1 MIELSFKKVSILGVE
16 FIDTTLKQMIER
28 LARHVKEGKKAFVVT
43 ANPEIALLA
52 YNDAQYKR
60 YIEKANY
67 VTADGIGVVKAAGL
81 LGHPLPERV
90 TGFEMFVG
98 LLEIANQAGMSV
110 YLLGAQPE
118 VLTKASEKINS
129 QFPNVRIVGSHHG
142 FFDWNDAEIPNQI
155 HETKP
160 DFVFVALG
168 VPRQEKWI
176 AEHLD
181 QFEKGVFMGIGGSF
195 DVLAGTVKRAPAIW
209 QKLNV
214 EWLYR
219 LVKQPSRWRRMLA
232 LPIFAGKV
240 IKQKV
245 KGTA

>member
-28 LARHVKEGKKAFVVT
+28 LARHVKDEKKAFVVT

-52 YNDAQYKR
+52 YNDVEYKR
-60 YIEKANY
+60 YIDKASY
-67 VTADGIGVVKAAGL
+67 ITADGIGVVKAAAL

-90 TGFEMFVG
+90 TGFEMFMG
-98 LLEIANQAGMSV
+98 LLEIANQAGNSI

-118 VLTKASEKINS
+118 VLNKASEKIAS
-129 QFPNVRIVGSHHG
+129 EFPDVRIVGSHHG

-160 DFVFVALG
+160 DFIFVALG
-168 VPRQEKWI
+168 VPKQEKWI
-176 AEHLD
+176 AEHLE
-181 QFEKGVFMGIGGSF
+181 QFGKGVFMGIGGSF
-195 DVLAGTVKRAPAIW
+195 DVLAGTVKRAPGIW
-209 QKLNV
+209 QKLNI

-232 LPIFAGKV
+232 LPVFVLKV

-245 KGTA
+245 KGSA